1 MASPCISKMEIQK
14 VIGLYFSPTG
24 GTQKIVAT
32 AVRTLAERWSV
43 PFQMISY
50 TTPADREKITAIP
63 PNALV
68 VWGTPVYAGRI
79 PNKTLPFVDAII
91 RGNGNPLI
99 AIAVFGGRHYD
110 NTLSEMM
117 LKARQGGM
125 RPIGAAAMVCRH
137 VFSQTVSHGRP
148 TEEDLQQLR
157 DFVMK
162 LQIDEEREL
171 SVPGDPNPQVYYTPL
186 KEDLQPAKFLKSKP
200 QLDEALC
207 IRCGQCV
214 RVCPLGSIRW
224 EDKFPVFE
232 GTCIK
237 CQACILNCQQRA
249 LRMEDADFL
258 SHVRMLETNVAEG
271 RENEFYG
278 L

>member
-1 MASPCISKMEIQK
+1 MEIQQI
-14 VIGLYFSPTG
+14 IGLYFSPTG
-24 GTQKIVAT
+24 GTRNIVET
-32 AVRTLAERWSV
+32 AVHALAERFEV
-43 PFQMISY
+43 PHLMVSY
-50 TTPADREKITAIP
+50 TSPAERENIADISS
-63 PNALV
+63 NALI
-68 VWGTPVYAGRI
+68 VWGSPVYAGRI

-91 RGNGNPLI
+91 RGDGNPLI

-117 LKARQGGM
+117 LKARQGGL
-125 RPIGAAAMVCRH
+125 RPIGAAAMVSRH
-137 VFSQTVSHGRP
+137 VFSQTVSQGRP
-148 TEEDLQQLR
+148 TDEDLQQLR
-157 DFVMK
+157 DFVTH
-162 LQIDEEREL
+162 LPIEGEGEL
-171 SVPGDPNPQVYYTPL
+171 SVPGDPDPQVYYTPL
-186 KEDLQPAKFLKSKP
+186 KEDFQPAKFLKSKP
-200 QLDEALC
+200 QLGEALC

-224 EDKFPVFE
+224 VEKFPAFE

-249 LRMEDADFL
+249 LWIEDADFL

-271 RENEFYG
+271 RENEFYE

>member
-1 MASPCISKMEIQK
+1 MASPCASKMLIKQ
-14 VIGLYFSPTG
+14 VLGICFSPTG

-50 TTPADREKITAIP
+50 TTPAEREKITAIP
-63 PNALV
+63 SDALV

-79 PNKTLPFVDAII
+79 PNKTLPFVDDFIQ
-91 RGNGNPLI
+91 GNSNPII

-110 NTLSEMM
+110 NTLSEMV
-117 LKARQGGM
+117 LKTRQGGM

-137 VFSQTVSHGRP
+137 IFSKTLSKGRP
-148 TEEDLQQLR
+148 TEDDLQQLR
-157 DFVMK
+157 DFVTK
-162 LQIDEEREL
+162 LQLDDGKEL
-171 SVPGDPNPQVYYTPL
+171 SVPGEPVPQTYYTPL

-224 EDKFPVFE
+224 AEKFPAFE

-237 CQACILNCQQRA
+237 CQACILNCQQQA

-258 SHVRMLETNVAEG
+258 SHMRMLETNVTEG
-271 RENEFYG
+271 RANEFFVI
-278 L
+278 

>member
-1 MASPCISKMEIQK
+1 MEIRQ
-14 VIGLYFSPTG
+14 ILGIYFSPAG
-24 GTQKIVAT
+24 GTRQMVAT
-32 AVRTLAERWSV
+32 TVQALAARWNV
-43 PFQMISY
+43 PFQMMSY
-50 TTPADREKITAIP
+50 TTPADREKAGTIP
-63 PNALV
+63 SDALV

-79 PNKTLPFVDAII
+79 PNKTLPFVDELI

-110 NTLSEMM
+110 NALSEMV

-125 RPIGAAAMVCRH
+125 RPVGAAAMVCRH
-137 VFSQTVSHGRP
+137 VFSKTLSESRP
-148 TEEDLQQLR
+148 TEDDLQQLK
-157 DFVMK
+157 DFATN
-162 LQIDEEREL
+162 LQIDNGKEL
-171 SVPGDPNPQVYYTPL
+171 SVPGDPDPQSYYTPL
-186 KEDLQPAKFLKSKP
+186 REDLQPAKFLKSKP
-200 QLDEALC
+200 QLDESLC

-224 EDKFPVFE
+224 ADKFPVFE

-271 RENEFYG
+271 SENEFYG

>member
-1 MASPCISKMEIQK
+1 MASPCISKMEIRQ

-24 GTQKIVAT
+24 GTQKIVAA
-32 AVRTLAERWSV
+32 AVHALADRWSV

-50 TTPADREKITAIP
+50 TTPAEREKITAIP
-63 PNALV
+63 SDALV

-79 PNKTLPFVDAII
+79 PNKTLPFVDDFIQ
-91 RGNGNPLI
+91 GNGNPII

-110 NTLSEMM
+110 NTLSEMV
-117 LKARQGGM
+117 LKTRQGGM

-137 VFSQTVSHGRP
+137 VFSKTLSKGRP
-148 TEEDLQQLR
+148 TEDDLQQLR
-157 DFVMK
+157 DFVTK
-162 LQIDEEREL
+162 LQLDDGKAL
-171 SVPGDPNPQVYYTPL
+171 SVPGEPVPQTYYTPL

-224 EDKFPVFE
+224 ADKFPVFE

-237 CQACILNCQQRA
+237 CQACILNCQQQA
-249 LRMEDADFL
+249 LRLEDADFL
-258 SHVRMLETNVAEG
+258 SHTRMLETNVPEG
-271 RENEFYG
+271 RCNEFYG
-278 L
+278 

>member
-1 MASPCISKMEIQK
+1 M
-14 VIGLYFSPTG
+14 VIKQVLGICFSPTG

-32 AVRTLAERWSV
+32 AVRALAERWSV
-43 PFQMISY
+43 PYQMISY
-50 TTPADREKITAIP
+50 TTPAEREKITAIP
-63 PNALV
+63 SDALV

-79 PNKTLPFVDAII
+79 PNKTLPFVDAFI
-91 RGNGNPLI
+91 RGDGNPLI

-110 NTLSEMM
+110 NTLSEMV
-117 LKARQGGM
+117 LKARQGGL

-137 VFSQTVSHGRP
+137 VFSKTLSKSRP
-148 TEEDLQQLR
+148 TEDDLQQLR
-157 DFVMK
+157 DFVTK
-162 LQIDEEREL
+162 LQIDDGKEL
-171 SVPGDPNPQVYYTPL
+171 SVLGEPVPQTYYTPL
-186 KEDLQPAKFLKSKP
+186 KEDFQPAKFLKSKP

-224 EDKFPVFE
+224 ADKFPVFE

-237 CQACILNCQQRA
+237 CQACILNCQQQA
-249 LRMEDADFL
+249 LRLEDADFL